1 MSAAYLF
8 NSSLIL
14 HSVSPFDET
23 VDSFFQHFVVDLCDP
38 LQRHYHNS
46 VVRQKVYERVSR
58 SYEKKLRI
66 KSMISKAAIYIINS
80 YSTLRKR
87 YCTLYS
93 SGSRGGGAGAQRW
106 STMVLR
112 VQVAVIFLDV
122 ISVLRK
128 RGSML

>member
-1 MSAAYLF
+1 
-8 NSSLIL
+8 
-14 HSVSPFDET
+14 
-23 VDSFFQHFVVDLCDP
+23 
-38 LQRHYHNS
+38 
-46 VVRQKVYERVSR
+46 
-58 SYEKKLRI
+58 
-66 KSMISKAAIYIINS
+66 MISKAAIYIINS

-93 SGSRGGGAGAQRW
+93 SGSRGGGGGGGGGAGAQRW